1 MRPAADDHIVLTGQ
15 SLAIGP
21 TDIKTATAPY
31 PDNVFRAKA
40 SGQLIPMF
48 AQTYESPA
56 LALAASVYAGRGS
69 GTVSMAVSAL
79 DGAQYAAIKK
89 GTATYASAIAVC
101 SNLVDT
107 VNAVHVVHGEGD
119 TRFAVAPATYQGY
132 LNEWQTDYD
141 TDIKTTTGQVS
152 DVALIVSQ
160 VCSWPA
166 YVVLSGVDHAS
177 IGLAQLD
184 AHRDNAAITLACPAY
199 QLAGNA
205 DGIHLTGA
213 GSHHLGE
220 LMARAHL
227 AVVDGAGWNPL
238 MPLSVVRTGAVIVV
252 EFDVPVAPLVIDTTT
267 VSAQTH
273 YGFTYHDDTAT
284 AAVSSVALGGNGTS
298 VEITLTTTPT
308 GTNPHVGYGYTSTKF
323 GNLRDSETAVS
334 TLDATPLANWCVHFY
349 EPVTT

>member
-1 MRPAADDHIVLTGQ
+1 MLTGQ

-21 TDIKTATAPY
+21 TDIKTAAAPY
-31 PDNVFRAKA
+31 PDNVFRART

-48 AQTYESPA
+48 AMTYETPA
-56 LALAASVYAGRGS
+56 LALAASVHEGRGT

-79 DGAQYAAIKK
+79 DGAVYTSIKK
-89 GTATYASAIAVC
+89 GTATYANAIAVC

-107 VNAVHVVHGEGD
+107 VNAVHVVHGEAD
-119 TRFAVAPATYQGY
+119 TRFAVTPATYQGH
-132 LNEWQTDYD
+132 LDEWQSDYD
-141 TDIKTTTGQVS
+141 TDIKAATGQVS
-152 DVALIVSQ
+152 DVAMILAQ
-160 VCSWPA
+160 TCSWPA
-166 YVVLSGVDHAS
+166 YVALSGVAHAS

-238 MPLSVVRTGAVIVV
+238 MPLSAIRTGAVIVV
-252 EFDVPVAPLVIDTTT
+252 EFDVPVAPLVFDTTT
-267 VSAQTH
+267 VSAQTD
-273 YGFTYHDDTAT
+273 YGFTYHDDTDSA
-284 AAVSSVALGGNGTS
+284 SIDSVALGGNGTS
-298 VEITLTTTPT
+298 VEITLTATPS

-349 EPVTT
+349 EPVT